1 MFTQTF
7 LLILVLERS
16 LLTRLSQVAFFLKPQ
31 EMMSDL
37 VQLPAAVLGPRLL
50 LLRYDHRMGV
60 LVAYVPKERGKGQQ
74 LWQKLAQDRDNLV
87 RDHERLWRKISRP
100 EPEMSAKDSEPS
112 KRMLEKGWTSDVAS
126 DLRKKIELVGGRISQ
141 KETEALFESFEALV
155 EPKKVVKNSE
165 LTRAE
170 LKLREQEL
178 KRQIA
183 EKKRQMKEPTNPGTV
198 EVDVQ
203 KMFKMNAQERFDLAI
218 SVNSKV
224 LTSTSNLS
232 NGARPKD
239 VQVTDPRKCKPTIG
253 HKDEKIRENK
263 KAKTPDDIEVVEGAE
278 SLTVPAEL
286 LAALAGPGGDKD
298 KIINSMKSMG
308 INLGSGSSMSTT
320 MTMTASISASG
331 LSSVTGLAS
340 MDAAASTATGSEKAS
355 VRRLQESME
364 ETDEDLSEPKKTKKK
379 QKKVKK
385 KRGSVDKSPKENGL
399 KESIQEDLAAVNSDP
414 EKICWACR
422 KPDTTTKLSKCR
434 GCRKVSELTVAV
446 ARMIVVS
453 FAILFTVFFRLVTA
467 APSANRR
474 TGRDMG
480 STVGGW
486 PPAIRRGPTGRPEG
500 ILSLLIRQEIRLL
513 D

>member
-1 MFTQTF
+1 M
-7 LLILVLERS
+7 
-16 LLTRLSQVAFFLKPQ
+16 AFFLQPQ
-31 EMMSDL
+31 ELMSDL

-87 RDHERLWRKISRP
+87 RDHERLWRKMTRP
-100 EPEMSAKDSEPS
+100 ESEMSAKDSKPS

-141 KETEALFESFEALV
+141 TETEALFESFEALV

-165 LTRAE
+165 LTYAE
-170 LKLREQEL
+170 LKIREREV

-239 VQVTDPRKCKPTIG
+239 IQVTDPRKCKPTIG
-253 HKDEKIRENK
+253 RKDEKIRENK

-286 LAALAGPGGDKD
+286 LAALAGPGGDQD

-308 INLGSGSSMSTT
+308 INLGSESSMSTT

-340 MDAAASTATGSEKAS
+340 MDADATGSEKAS
-355 VRRLQESME
+355 VRRLLESME

-399 KESIQEDLAAVNSDP
+399 KESNQEDLATAKPDP

-434 GCRKVSELTVAV
+434 GCRKVSKLAVAV
-446 ARMIVVS
+446 ARMILVS
-453 FAILFTVFFRLVTA
+453 FALFSLGFFQARYCSPECQQTDWRRHGEYCRLVA
-467 APSANRR
+467 ARNKERIDRKAGADIV
-474 TGRDMG
+474 TID
-480 STVGGW
+480 
-486 PPAIRRGPTGRPEG
+486 
-500 ILSLLIRQEIRLL
+500 
-513 D
+513 